1 MQKIFLSIALLI
13 FLNGC
18 STMHANSG
26 LIYTNISYPIISTEN
41 EERSKST
48 TVVLHSIFGL
58 FTIGDASLEQAKKQ
72 GNIKKVSHVDVHEF
86 IILGV
91 YRKYSVTVYGE

>member
-48 TVVLHSIFGL
+48 TVTLHSIFGL
-58 FTIGDASLEQAKKQ
+58 TGIA
-72 GNIKKVSHVDVHEF
+72 F
-86 IILGV
+86 ILNFKIIIHSGLIF
-91 YRKYSVTVYGE
+91 